1 MAKIKPT
8 EVITPKIVERRLNPW
23 PWILA
28 AVLLALWTWQVLV
41 FGERRGGHAAATAAA
56 REAQLETRVAELEKD
71 KVSLTAHAARL
82 ERASQI
88 DRAAVESI
96 QAEVTALQE
105 ERATLKREVA
115 FMKALVSGEAT
126 EELWLE
132 KPRLVDAG
140 DGRFDFDV
148 TLTKAPEDDG
158 TVTGRVVIEV
168 IGKIDGKTER
178 VDMNSLTKG
187 SRTNIGIR
195 FKNYQRLSTDMV
207 LPTDFQPEQIEVA
220 VEPSGDVYKA
230 FKKLYEWDPGRS

>member
-1 MAKIKPT
+1 MSKIKPT

-23 PWILA
+23 PWIV
-28 AVLLALWTWQVLV
+28 AVALLALWTWQVLA
-41 FGERRGGHAAATAAA
+41 FGERQGGHAAATAAA
-56 REAQLETRVAELEKD
+56 RETGLETRIAELEKE

-140 DGRFDFDV
+140 DGRFVFDV
-148 TLTKAPEDDG
+148 TLTKPPDDDD

-168 IGKIDGKTER
+168 IGKAGGKTER
-178 VDMNSLTKG
+178 VDMKSLTKG

-207 LPTDFQPEQIEVA
+207 LPEDFQPEQIEVA

-230 FKKLYEWDPGRS
+230 FKKLYEWDPGRA

>member
-8 EVITPKIVERRLNPW
+8 EVITPKIVERRVNPW

-28 AVLLALWTWQVLV
+28 VALLALWTWQVLA
-41 FGERRGGHAAATAAA
+41 FGERQGGHAAGAAAA
-56 REAQLETRVAELEKD
+56 RENQLESRIAALEKE
-71 KVSLTAHAARL
+71 KVELTAHAARL

-96 QAEVTALQE
+96 KGEVTALQE
-105 ERATLKREVA
+105 ERAALKREVA

-132 KPRLVDAG
+132 KPRLRDAG
-140 DGRFDFDV
+140 DGRFVFDV
-148 TLTKAPEDDG
+148 TLTKPPDDDG

-168 IGKIDGKTER
+168 IGKAGGKTER
-178 VDMNSLTKG
+178 VDMKSLTQG

-207 LPTDFQPEQIEVA
+207 LPEDFQPEQIEVA

-230 FKKLYEWDPGRS
+230 FKKLYDWDPGGA